1 MKKLTFAILVISAVL
16 FANSCSEERGQV
28 ILVISAINPT
38 SDPFGDVLDS
48 EGIIPP
54 DTIEIDM
61 LNQYKNPDGLDANAF
76 SDIILDTIT
85 VSFNRIDGGSD
96 SPGTYRSKV
105 TYRVP
110 AAGSL
115 TIDNFTVIPA
125 TMKAQFPIGDLIYYG
140 YERSTNFTSI
150 KYDLIIE
157 LSGKTLEGDPVFAK
171 GSISIE
177 LADWAD

>member
-1 MKKLTFAILVISAVL
+1 MKKLTFVILVISAVL
-16 FANSCSEERGQV
+16 FANSCTEERGQV
-28 ILVISAINPT
+28 LLVISAINPT

-48 EGIIPP
+48 EGIIPS
-54 DTIEIDM
+54 DTIEIDL
-61 LNQYKNPDGLDANAF
+61 LNAYKNPDGLDSNAF
-76 SDIILDTIT
+76 SDIIVNTVT

-96 SPGTYRSKV
+96 SPGTFRSNV

-110 AAGSL
+110 ASGSL
-115 TIDNFTVIPA
+115 AIENFTVIPA

-150 KYDLIIE
+150 KYNITIE
-157 LSGKTLEGDPVFAK
+157 LSGKTLEGDPVYAK